1 MIGLHL
7 VQLHSPTE
15 DVVIYSDSQLAIK
28 CVHGHRTKAPNLIA
42 TAARRLFKKVK
53 KELGGVSIRVDW
65 CLAHAR
71 ILGNEEADREAR
83 EAAEGKMYPRQML
96 PDFLKSYHPLLDPAK
111 ERESQRVHNKDLAAR
126 AWQDSKAC
134 AKMTGRYKDAD
145 PAAYFGLTH
154 GLNRSRASL
163 WIRLVTGHVQL
174 NAHLQRIGA
183 VPSGTCGQ
191 CGWEQETVAHFI
203 LRYPSYADV
212 RYEFL
217 GSLGRD
223 FLSLN
228 HIFFMKGAL
237 PALFRYIKATG
248 RFIDSLR

>member
-1 MIGLHL
+1 LHA
-7 VQLHSPTE
+7 SIIN
-15 DVVIYSDSQLAIK
+15 VIHINISS
-28 CVHGHRTKAPNLIA
+28 R
-42 TAARRLFKKVK
+42 AAAK
-53 KELGGVSIRVDW
+53 
-65 CLAHAR
+65 
-71 ILGNEEADREAR
+71 
-83 EAAEGKMYPRQML
+83 GKMYPCQIL
-96 PDFLKSYHPLLDPAK
+96 LDFLKSHHPLMDPAK
-111 ERESQRVHNKDLAAR
+111 ERELQHMHNKDLAAQV
-126 AWQDSKAC
+126 WQDSKAC
-134 AKMTGRYKDAD
+134 TKMMGRYKDAD

-154 GLNRSRASL
+154 GLNCSRASL

-174 NAHLQRIGA
+174 HVHLQQIGA

-203 LRYPSYADV
+203 LRCPSYVDV

-248 RFIDSLR
+248 CFIDSLR